1 MRVPRAETG
10 KECKKGNIMQIRTSA
25 EDYLETILLLS
36 KKSGAVRSIDIA
48 GETGYSRPS
57 VSVAVKKLRE
67 GGLIKVDS
75 DGFITLTTTGLE
87 AAEKVYERHSVIYE
101 WLVSSGV
108 NEKAAAID
116 ACRMEHVI
124 SNETFSVIKKLA
136 GAS

>member
-1 MRVPRAETG
+1 M
-10 KECKKGNIMQIRTSA
+10 KGNEMQIRSSA

-36 KKSGAVRSIDIA
+36 KKSGAVRSIDVV

-67 GGLIKVDS
+67 SGLVKVDS
-75 DGFITLTTTGLE
+75 DGFITLTEMGRE

-101 WLVSSGV
+101 WLVASGV
-108 NEKAAAID
+108 SEQSAAID

-136 GAS
+136 GDEE

>member
-1 MRVPRAETG
+1 
-10 KECKKGNIMQIRTSA
+10 MQIRTSA

-36 KKSGAVRSIDIA
+36 KKTGAVRSVDIA

-67 GGLIKVDS
+67 GGFIKVDS
-75 DGFITLTTTGLE
+75 DGFITLTPTGLE
-87 AAEKVYERHSVIYE
+87 TAERVYERHSVIYD

-108 NEKAAAID
+108 GDKTAAID

-124 SNETFSVIKKLA
+124 SNETFEIIKKLA
-136 GAS
+136 RESSK

>member
-1 MRVPRAETG
+1 MEIRA
-10 KECKKGNIMQIRTSA
+10 SA

-36 KKSGAVRSIDIA
+36 RKTGAVRSIDVA

-67 GGLIKVDS
+67 GGFIKVDS
-75 DGFITLTTTGLE
+75 DGFITLTAIGLD
-87 AAEKVYERHSVIYE
+87 AAEHVYERHSVIYE
-101 WLVSSGV
+101 WLVASGV
-108 NEKAAAID
+108 NEKSAAID

-136 GAS
+136 GAN